1 MASEAHP
8 LLWGV
13 VRARAVR
20 PHLLAPV
27 LLAALVLVPPALADT
42 QVVTVLVTADE
53 NGQLLPTNPEGDAP
67 KGGAA
72 QMLGRWIAEDKHCPG
87 SPKQDGTP
95 ACPGDLTL
103 ALSTGDHWNGSSLST
118 FFQGE
123 PVAEAMAR
131 MGYAASGFGNHEL
144 DFGKAQF
151 LSLRETG
158 GFPFLSANLKVTKPD
173 KKELELPP
181 WRIFTRG
188 NARIGVVGLSYALA
202 VSTAMADR
210 FYGLEILPY
219 ELTLGQS
226 VKELRKAGVDA
237 IVVLVDDCP
246 TALESVVKKHPEWS
260 LTLLVG
266 SHCQKPM
273 QSSVGT
279 TPLINPG
286 RRFEGYA
293 RARLTIDSAK
303 PQGERLAAV
312 DAKVVKVLGG
322 PSAPRPD
329 AVLLEQLKPW
339 ILKHEAAFGERIG
352 FTRSGLDA
360 GSDILHAWVT
370 RAIRDVLKTDV
381 SLVNKGGFRAGLPAG
396 PVTRGSVYAVLPF
409 DNSLLTFK
417 LTGEALLRSLANPHA
432 IFSGV
437 SKGPNGTWRD
447 SQGRDIVPTAVYT
460 VASVEYLYFG
470 GDGFD
475 FEKHD
480 PLPGETGMVWQTAV
494 VDWTKQL
501 NSSQSRPLES
511 FLKH

>member
-1 MASEAHP
+1 M
-8 LLWGV
+8 
-13 VRARAVR
+13 
-20 PHLLAPV
+20 
-27 LLAALVLVPPALADT
+27 ALADS

-53 NGQLLPTNPEGDAP
+53 NGALLPSTGNDGVS

-72 QMLGRWIAEDKHCPG
+72 QMLGRWVAEDKHCAG
-87 SPKQDGTP
+87 RAKQDGAS
-95 ACPGDLTL
+95 ACPEDLTL

-144 DFGKAQF
+144 DFGKDQF
-151 LSLRETG
+151 LTLRETG
-158 GFPFLSANLKVTKPD
+158 GFPFLAANLKVTKPTA
-173 KKELELPP
+173 KELELPP

-188 NARIGVVGLSYALA
+188 GARLGVVGLSYAAA

-210 FYGLEILPY
+210 FYGLEVLPY
-219 ELTLGQS
+219 ELTLGQA

-237 IVVLVDDCP
+237 VVVLADDCP
-246 TALESVVKKHPEWS
+246 TALEPALKKHPEWS
-260 LTLLVG
+260 LTLVVG
-266 SHCQKPM
+266 GHCQKSM
-273 QSSVGT
+273 QSTVGT

-293 RARLTIDSAK
+293 RARLTFDTTK
-303 PQGERLAAV
+303 PAGSRLSGV
-312 DAKVVKVLGG
+312 DAKVVQVVGG
-322 PSAPRPD
+322 ASAPPPD
-329 AVLLEQLKPW
+329 ALLVEQLKPW
-339 ILKHEAAFGERIG
+339 MQKHEAAFGERIG

-360 GSDILHAWVT
+360 NSELLHLWVT
-370 RAIRDVLKTDV
+370 RSIREILKTDV
-381 SLVNKGGFRAGLPAG
+381 ALVNKGGFRAGLPAG
-396 PVTRGSVYAVLPF
+396 AVTRGSVYSVLPF

-417 LTGEALLRSLANPHA
+417 LKGDALLRALLNPKA

-437 SKGPNGTWRD
+437 TKGADGTWKD
-447 SQGRDIVPTAVYT
+447 AQGRDIVPSGIYS

-475 FEKHD
+475 FEKQD

-501 NSSQSRPLES
+501 NSSQAHPLET